1 MSTEPRPA
9 TDVEREL
16 VELALRIVTDIARM
30 DALTSEHPTA
40 RVGCS
45 RNTLKTAEN
54 LYIQAEQAATWSR
67 DPDLIEKVAKVRP
80 PEAW

>member
-1 MSTEPRPA
+1 VPTEPRPA

-16 VELALRIVTDIARM
+16 VEIALRIVTDIARM
-30 DALTSEHPTA
+30 GALTSEHPTA

-54 LYIQAEQAATWSR
+54 LYVQAEQAANWSR
-67 DPDLIEKVAKVRP
+67 DPDLIEMVAKTPR